1 MLAPGFWD
9 DQRHARRLAREAEGI
24 REELTLWERLVAS
37 ARDLSELFELAA
49 SERDEALI
57 AEVGEKAASLEAE
70 FQGARTALLF
80 AGEYADADAIV
91 TIQAGAGGTEA
102 CDWTAILLRA
112 YMRWGERHK
121 FATEIVDFTEGEGA
135 GYRSVVLE
143 IRGRN
148 AFGWLRAERGV
159 HRLVRISPF
168 DAQKRRQTTFAMF
181 EVIPEVE
188 DDQEVTLNWDEIRV
202 DTFRSSGAGG
212 QHVNKTESAVRLTH
226 LPTNIVVSSQNQRSQ
241 MQNRETAEKM
251 LRGKLIEMKIRA
263 REEELARV
271 RGETVSAGW
280 GSQIRSYVLHPYQMV
295 KDHRSGH
302 QTSDTSGVLDG
313 DFDPFILAELERV
326 AAGAPIASAA
336 TGDDD

>member
-9 DQRHARRLAREAEGI
+9 DQRVARRLAREAEGL
-24 REELTLWERLVAS
+24 REELTLWNDLTTA
-37 ARDLSELFELAA
+37 ARDLGELFELAE
-49 SERDEALI
+49 SEGDLGLQDEVTAKAALLE
-57 AEVGEKAASLEAE
+57 ADFEKA
-70 FQGARTALLF
+70 RTSLLF
-80 AGEYADADAIV
+80 SGEYADADAIV

-112 YMRWGERHK
+112 YMRWAERHG
-121 FATEIVDFTEGEGA
+121 FTTEIVDSTEGEGA

-168 DAQKRRQTTFAMF
+168 DGQKRRQTTFAMF

-188 DDQEVTLNWDEIRV
+188 DDAEVTLNWDEIRV

-226 LPTNIVVSSQNQRSQ
+226 LPTNSVVSSQNQRSQ
-241 MQNRETAEKM
+241 MQNRETAERM
-251 LRGKLIEMKIRA
+251 LRGKLIELKIRA

-280 GSQIRSYVLHPYQMV
+280 GNQIRSYVLHPYQMV
-295 KDHRSGH
+295 KDHRTGH
-302 QTSDTSGVLDG
+302 QTSDTTGVLDG
-313 DFDPFILAELERV
+313 DFDPFILAELERK
-326 AAGAPIASAA
+326 ATGAPLAA
-336 TGDDD
+336 VGADDE

>member
-9 DQRHARRLAREAEGI
+9 DQRSARRLAREAEGL
-24 REELTLWERLVAS
+24 REEITLWQELTTA
-37 ARDLSELFELAA
+37 ARDLGELFELAT
-49 SERDEALI
+49 SEGDEALL
-57 AEVGEKAASLEAE
+57 AEVEEKSAQVELD
-70 FQGARTALLF
+70 FQKARTSLLF

-102 CDWTAILLRA
+102 CDWTAMLLRA
-112 YMRWGERHK
+112 YMRWSERHG
-121 FATEIVDFTEGEGA
+121 FAHEIVDFTEGEGA
-135 GYRSVVLE
+135 GYRSVALE

-148 AFGWLRAERGV
+148 VFGWLRAERGV
-159 HRLVRISPF
+159 HRMVRISPF
-168 DAQKRRQTTFAMF
+168 DGQKRRQTTFAMF

-188 DDQEVTLNWDEIRV
+188 DDQDVVLNWDEIRV

-226 LPTNIVVSSQNQRSQ
+226 IPTNTVVSSQNQRSQ

-263 REEELARV
+263 REDELARV
-271 RGETVSAGW
+271 RGETVVAGW
-280 GSQIRSYVLHPYQMV
+280 GSQIRSYVFHPYQMV

-302 QTSDTSGVLDG
+302 QTADTAGVMDG
-313 DFDPFILAELERV
+313 DFDPFILAELERLAIGAP
-326 AAGAPIASAA
+326 AAGAGP
-336 TGDDD
+336 DDE